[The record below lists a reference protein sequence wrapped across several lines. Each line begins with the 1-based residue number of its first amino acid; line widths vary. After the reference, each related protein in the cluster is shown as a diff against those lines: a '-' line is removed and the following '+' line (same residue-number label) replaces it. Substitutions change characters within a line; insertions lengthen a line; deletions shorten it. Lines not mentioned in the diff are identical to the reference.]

1 MMKKYGLLLA
11 LALLMALAT
20 SCREKKLNH
29 PKEGEELKEVKETQT
44 ESMDKYKEWS
54 ESNKTKD
61 SAAIKTD
68 STNQDSID

>member
-11 LALLMALAT
+11 LSILMALAT

-29 PKEGEELKEVKETQT
+29 PKQGEELREVKESQT
-44 ESMDKYKEWS
+44 ESMEKYKEWS
-54 ESNKTKD
+54 ESDKATD
-61 SAAIKTD
+61 STAIKTD